1 MRTEPVMRRLSEADP
16 AREAVPAS
24 EASEALL
31 ARILSDTRDER
42 QFRHAPAA
50 RRRRAMSPRALLAV
64 ALPALGVLTLV
75 LLIAG
80 VFSGP
85 ASTGTQPA
93 AAAVIRGVQNAIAP
107 KPGTIVVSKY
117 RVTGS
122 WNGAPPGGSTVENVY
137 ETPAGP
143 GPQNWLGIT
152 SEHFSGVPSEQAV
165 SGGDEEVYLSR
176 TNTI

>member
-42 QFRHAPAA
+42 QFRHASA
-50 RRRRAMSPRALLAV
+50 
-64 ALPALGVLTLV
+64 ALGVLTLV

-93 AAAVIRGVQNAIAP
+93 AAAVIRGVENAIAA

-117 RVTGS
+117 RGARS
-122 WNGAPPGGSTVENVY
+122 LDGAPPGGVTVENVY